1 MLAEGTLSCQRF
13 SYLGKPKVV
22 GELLV
27 DVVAGMVAVDFA
39 DLAINDDFL
48 TEAVVADPVNVCM
61 DTALTTR
68 QFFFSRDIPVLVGL
82 LSDGLDDA
90 VLVEAVL
97 APQK

>member
-1 MLAEGTLSCQRF
+1 M
-13 SYLGKPKVV
+13 V

-48 TEAVVADPVNVCM
+48 TKAVVADPVNVCL

-68 QFFFSRDIPVLVGL
+68 HFCFSRDIPVLVGL